1 MRSEEIKGAVQKV
14 AGKAQGALG
23 DLTGDQQLQ
32 MEGQAREAA
41 GQLQQT
47 YGEVLDTVGDFVK
60 RRPLASV
67 AIGAGVLLVLRR
79 LLRQP

>member
-1 MRSEEIKGAVQKV
+1 MRTEEIKGAVQKV

-23 DLTGDQQLQ
+23 DLTGDSQLQ

-41 GQLQQT
+41 GQLQQS

-79 LLRQP
+79 LLRHS